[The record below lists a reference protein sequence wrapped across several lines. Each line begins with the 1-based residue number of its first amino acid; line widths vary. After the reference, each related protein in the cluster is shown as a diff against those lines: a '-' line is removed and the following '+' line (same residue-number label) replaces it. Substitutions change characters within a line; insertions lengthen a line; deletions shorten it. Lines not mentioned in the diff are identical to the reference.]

1 MNEEKIR
8 EMQFEQLRQAAK
20 IFLRPMDLLPFPVVW
35 KQ

>member
-20 IFLRPMDLLPFPVVW
+20 IFLRPMIFCRFRWLW